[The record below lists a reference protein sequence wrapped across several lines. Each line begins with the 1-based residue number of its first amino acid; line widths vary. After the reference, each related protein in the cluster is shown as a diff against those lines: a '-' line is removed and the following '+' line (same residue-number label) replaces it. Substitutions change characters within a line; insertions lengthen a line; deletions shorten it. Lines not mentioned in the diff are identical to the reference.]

1 MDVIDKLEAEIKEN
15 TLTLDKLIDSYL
27 RNDVQIDT
35 LKKYLVALLS
45 VDAKLDILLGPSDT
59 NNKQIIIDYL
69 AEK

>member
-45 VDAKLDILLGPSDT
+45 VDAKLYILLGPSDT

>member
-1 MDVIDKLEAEIKEN
+1 MDAIDELEAEIKEN

-45 VDAKLDILLGPSDT
+45 VDAKLDILLGPSQS
-59 NNKQIIIDYL
+59 NSKQIIIDYL